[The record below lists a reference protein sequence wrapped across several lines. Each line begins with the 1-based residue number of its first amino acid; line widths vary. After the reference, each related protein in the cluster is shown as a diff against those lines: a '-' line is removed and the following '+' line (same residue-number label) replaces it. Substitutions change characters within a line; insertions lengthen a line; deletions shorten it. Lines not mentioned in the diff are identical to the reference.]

1 MQRTKSVWSVLS
13 VFVCAFSLLSADYV
27 SAQSKQGRG
36 RGLRKPG
43 EVITRPDRSGERWI
57 NQLQVG
63 DLAPEFTL
71 PLLGQ
76 NDKQDTLNR
85 KTSATQKSAGQKT
98 NQTVALRDLRTN
110 QPVVLIFGSFTCPP
124 FRNQLEGV
132 DAVYEQFKDRA
143 QFLFVYVREAHPD
156 SILSVIGQN
165 GKESLLKIPQPKDMP
180 TRVSNATACQR
191 TKDLNLPIAVDTI
204 DNRVGKAYAG
214 RPNRMV
220 IVGTDGKI
228 LFATDPSPRGTDA
241 RSLRTWLSK
250 NLTKSSN

>member
-1 MQRTKSVWSVLS
+1 MQRTTLVWGMLGL
-13 VFVCAFSLLSADYV
+13 FICAFSLLSADYV
-27 SAQSKQGRG
+27 SAQSKKGRG

-57 NQLQVG
+57 NELQVG

-71 PLLGQ
+71 PLLSQ
-76 NDKQDTLNR
+76 HDKKGPSSR
-85 KTSATQKSAGQKT
+85 KTSGTQKSADQKT
-98 NQTVALRDLRTN
+98 DQTVALRDLRSN

-132 DAVYEQFKDRA
+132 DVVYKQFKDRA

-165 GKESLLKIPQPKDMP
+165 GKETLLKIPQPKDMS
-180 TRVSNATACQR
+180 TRVSNATVCQR

-250 NLTKSSN
+250 NLTKNSN